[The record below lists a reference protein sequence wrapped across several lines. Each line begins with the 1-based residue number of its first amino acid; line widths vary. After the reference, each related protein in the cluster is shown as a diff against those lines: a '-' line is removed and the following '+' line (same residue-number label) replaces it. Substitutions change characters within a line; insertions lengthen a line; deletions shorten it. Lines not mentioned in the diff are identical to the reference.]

1 MRARTYCC
9 CAVPM
14 YNTGIYTIIA
24 QFAVISL
31 VTGILSLAA
40 PKIVSVAVPSFGG
53 YILGACCILVALI
66 QVFGFFGVYRER
78 PSLYRQYA
86 LWNMLAVLL
95 ALGVALA
102 FIILSCV
109 RHSTA
114 LASCEGLFATAT
126 TTVAQNSAVCNIWM
140 WVQVGLMGLLWIIVA
155 IAEVYF
161 VMLSYGYA
169 KSQRLDHAKYDSVF
183 ETVRE
188 EIRQSGIYSTDRPS
202 TVGSLEPLV
211 SSTHPQ
217 PYAAAPHH
225 GRQNSGLRHEI
236 DMDHEDKMQSPG
248 SYLHPSP
255 LGYELDGGVYS
266 HGEGYVEAQPYGSL
280 WEPTNGGAYQDEYQ
294 HGGGYAGH
302 GYAAS
307 AVSGYQDASL
317 PKQRNGPNVL
327 HGRRY

>member
-40 PKIVSVAVPSFGG
+40 PKTIPSFGA
-53 YILGACCILVALI
+53 YILGACCILVAII

-86 LWNMLAVLL
+86 RWNMLAVLL
-95 ALGVALA
+95 ALGVALT

-114 LASCEGLFATAT
+114 LASCEDLFATAT
-126 TTVAQNSAVCNIWM
+126 TTVAQNSTVCNIWM
-140 WVQVGLMGLLWIIVA
+140 WAQVGLMGLLWIIVA
-155 IAEVYF
+155 IVETYF

-169 KSQRLDHAKYDSVF
+169 QSQRLDHAKYDSVV

-188 EIRQSGIYSTDRPS
+188 EIRQSGLYSADRPS

-211 SSTHPQ
+211 AGTHSQ
-217 PYAAAPHH
+217 PYAAPHH

-236 DMDHEDKMQSPG
+236 DMDQEDKMQSPG
-248 SYLHPSP
+248 SYMHPSA
-255 LGYELDGGVYS
+255 LGYDYEGGP
-266 HGEGYVEAQPYGSL
+266 GQGYASQGQGQGQARAQQYGNE
-280 WEPTNGGAYQDEYQ
+280 WHPTNGGAYQEDYP
-294 HGGGYAGH
+294 HGYAVH
-302 GYAAS
+302 DGYAAS

-317 PKQRNGPNVL
+317 PRSRNAPNVL
-327 HGRRY
+327 QGRRY